1 MSMLISIITIL
12 SCLINF
18 IDLDIAIES
27 NVTVG
32 KWMIFRRRAIIDEV
46 WQMIA
51 EATVEGKLGC
61 FSKVVNI
68 AS

>member
-1 MSMLISIITIL
+1 
-12 SCLINF
+12 
-18 IDLDIAIES
+18 
-27 NVTVG
+27 
-32 KWMIFRRRAIIDEV
+32 MIFRRRAMIDEV

-51 EATVEGKLGC
+51 KATIEGKLGC

>member
-1 MSMLISIITIL
+1 MVFRYQNINFLISE
-12 SCLINF
+12 
-18 IDLDIAIES
+18 IAVKS

-32 KWMIFRRRAIIDEV
+32 KWMIFRHRTMIDET

-51 EATVEGKLGC
+51 EATIAGKLGRS
-61 FSKVVNI
+61 SKVVNI

>member
-1 MSMLISIITIL
+1 
-12 SCLINF
+12 
-18 IDLDIAIES
+18 
-27 NVTVG
+27 
-32 KWMIFRRRAIIDEV
+32 MIFRRRTMIDEV
-46 WQMIA
+46 WQIIA

>member
-12 SCLINF
+12 NCLINF

-32 KWMIFRRRAIIDEV
+32 KWMIFRRRTMIDEV